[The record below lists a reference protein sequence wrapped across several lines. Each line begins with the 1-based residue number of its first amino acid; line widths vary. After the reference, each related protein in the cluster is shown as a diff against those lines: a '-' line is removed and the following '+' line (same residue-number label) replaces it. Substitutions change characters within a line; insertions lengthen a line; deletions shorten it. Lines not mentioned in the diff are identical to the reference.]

1 MMDWIDDCGEDIGVK
16 ENPYVSGCC
25 ALVWFIIGF
34 ITLAAEL
41 NDGGVGDSNWIL
53 MSLFFVIGGIFLIMC
68 CLQISLICAEPP
80 DRISP
85 SLPELHIRAIETAH
99 RMLDRDEEQGIGND
113 VTNTKSTENE
123 SKSKCTTP
131 PAMPTPSAP
140 FADEDI
146 PIVTAY
152 PIPESDKV
160 ERIPIDP

>member
-1 MMDWIDDCGEDIGVK
+1 MK
-16 ENPYVSGCC
+16 ENPYVTGCC

-41 NDGGVGDSNWIL
+41 NDGGDSNWIL

-68 CLQISLICAEPP
+68 CLQISLIYAEPP
-80 DRISP
+80 DRMSP

-123 SKSKCTTP
+123 TKSKCKTP

-140 FADEDI
+140 MADEDI

-152 PIPESDKV
+152 PVPESDKV
-160 ERIPIDP
+160 ETISNLRIPIDP